1 MKNSKSQVTQD
12 SLWKKI
18 KQCAKKAGKEL
29 IRNVLILWYAFPA
42 ASAGDKAIIV
52 GALAYFISPLDVI
65 PDYLPGGFVDDA
77 GVVAA
82 AVAKIRVCASPEVI
96 AKADQKIVDWFDD

>member
-1 MKNSKSQVTQD
+1 MKAKDQVTED
-12 SLWKKI
+12 NLWKKI
-18 KQCAKKAGKEL
+18 KHSAKKAGKEL

-42 ASAGDKAIIV
+42 ASPSDKAIIV

-82 AVAKIRVCASPEVI
+82 AVAKIRLCAAPEVI
-96 AKADQKIVDWFDD
+96 SKAEQKIKDWFED